1 RRFQKRPQT
10 AVRQAIHRQFLTSHR
25 QARKIRTITYA
36 LHSLEFD
43 SVQAKARLK
52 PELRA
57 QTEQTKATTKTQRRK
72 EFRARNTAQP
82 GHPRYRKPTDN
93 PSHGASNWALAS
105 LRISCVCAVNRVTG
119 TLARRRNLLLA
130 VELDY
135 FSLVHVVSEP
145 ADISAVHGH
154 AVTHVAMTHANLFPS
169 VTQGFDLTDQIVDL
183 LGRHGFMQTVSQ
195 QTFQVFFW
203 N

>member
-1 RRFQKRPQT
+1 MALVTTIPSSVSSGLRLISTGNSTPSLRRPYSSSPAPMGRACGLSKKPAES
-10 AVRQAIHRQFLTSHR
+10 AVGDLALRQAIHRQFLTSHR
-25 QARKIRTITYA
+25 EASKIRTITYA

-72 EFRARNTAQP
+72 EFGARNTAQP

-105 LRISCVCAVNRVTG
+105 FRINCACAVI
-119 TLARRRNLLLA
+119 
-130 VELDY
+130 
-135 FSLVHVVSEP
+135 P
-145 ADISAVHGH
+145 
-154 AVTHVAMTHANLFPS
+154 
-169 VTQGFDLTDQIVDL
+169 
-183 LGRHGFMQTVSQ
+183 
-195 QTFQVFFW
+195 
-203 N
+203 